1 MTLVGFFKFHRQCS
15 IVRGEDKR
23 LVIEQFF
30 LGYLLEVWRASACSF
45 IEGMAVVFSWTSIVE
60 WSEAETIGLE
70 IRGKSGSYGCV
81 ARPRKSIRASHSE
94 VKISLSLSLCLCA
107 SASSLFIDSALFKF
121 ILRHNCTRNRSWSHV
136 QRYIP
141 PLDLVIVDLIEGRT
155 YVFQKNSS
163 FLVATFIP
171 CICETGSLW
180 AFSFFFFLSNNLVIG
195 QPATS
200 KYFFVFF
207 FFLTEGLF
215 SGKNRIISVCK
226 LFQ

>member
-30 LGYLLEVWRASACSF
+30 LGYLLEVWRTSACSF

-180 AFSFFFFLSNNLVIG
+180 AFSFFLFLSNNLVIG

-207 FFLTEGLF
+207 FF
-215 SGKNRIISVCK
+215 
-226 LFQ
+226 